1 MRTDETWVADSI
13 DELLEGATDRT
24 PVRTGDAKSGATF
37 ERLRIDGEPHFLKVL
52 SPESDWIMRCTR
64 NTTHFELQAWRA
76 GLYAAA
82 PAEIDH
88 AMVGMALEHDD
99 AGSRLAMLMHDRA
112 ADLVPEGDAP
122 LPVAQHAAF
131 IGHLAAFHA
140 AYLGWTDTIG
150 LEDMGQRFL
159 FFSTENVAAEL
170 AIAAA
175 HGVDPPGP
183 IAVAAEGW
191 ARLGERAPALDDL
204 IRSVHA
210 DPGQVVTAL
219 ADTPRT
225 FVAGDWK
232 LGNLGQ
238 RTDGRTVLLD
248 WAYPGEAPPCWELA
262 WYLALN
268 RSRIPQSKE
277 ATIGA
282 YRTALESRG
291 VDTSEWFERQLG
303 LCLLGIMGT
312 FAWEKAVGPEAELRW
327 WEAAALAGASW
338 LT

>member
-170 AIAAA
+170 AIAAGRRRSA
-175 HGVDPPGP
+175 RPDRGGRRGMGSPRRAGPGVGRPHPLRARRPWPGGDRP
-183 IAVAAEGW
+183 
-191 ARLGERAPALDDL
+191 
-204 IRSVHA
+204 
-210 DPGQVVTAL
+210 L
-219 ADTPRT
+219 ADAPHVRRRRLEDRQPRPHP
-225 FVAGDWK
+225 
-232 LGNLGQ
+232 
-238 RTDGRTVLLD
+238 DGTHVLLD
-248 WAYPGEAPPCWELA
+248 WAYPGEAPGLLGP
-262 WYLALN
+262 ALVSRAEPEPDAGVQGGDDRAPTAL
-268 RSRIPQSKE
+268 RSR
-277 ATIGA
+277 
-282 YRTALESRG
+282 RG
-291 VDTSEWFERQLG
+291 RGHVRLVRAAARPVPPRDH
-303 LCLLGIMGT
+303 GT
-312 FAWEKAVGPEAELRW
+312 FGWEKAVGDEAELRW